1 MLKVKNKVDIDFKQI
16 VNFEQISH
24 ILLMFSWLILNK

>member
-24 ILLMFSWLILNK
+24 IVLMFSWLILNK

>member
-1 MLKVKNKVDIDFKQI
+1 MLKVKNKVDINFKQI

-24 ILLMFSWLILNK
+24 IVLMFSWLILNK